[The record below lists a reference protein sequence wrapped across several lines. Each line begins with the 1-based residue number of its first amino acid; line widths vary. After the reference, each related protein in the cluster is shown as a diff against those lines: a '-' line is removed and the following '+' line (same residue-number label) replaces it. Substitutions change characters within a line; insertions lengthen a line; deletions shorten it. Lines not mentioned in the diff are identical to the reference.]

1 MLALPVPVGQSA
13 NGRWGEGQG
22 GAPARAQTQLSG
34 LQWAERRASLPMPQT
49 HSNNG
54 AVPVSTPPLKPLGL
68 MQMLA
73 PLLAVLLAVVV
84 ALLAA
89 WALSLPAP
97 AQGVTAIQADRH
109 MLYEMGNSGFCPGCE
124 LPPHIGNRRR
134 PVSPVSRLRT

>member
-1 MLALPVPVGQSA
+1 
-13 NGRWGEGQG
+13 
-22 GAPARAQTQLSG
+22 
-34 LQWAERRASLPMPQT
+34 MPQT

-97 AQGVTAIQADRH
+97 AQGVTAIQADRTCFMRWATAAFVPDASCLH
-109 MLYEMGNSGFCPGCE
+109 TSGIDGARSLRCPACE
-124 LPPHIGNRRR
+124 LNHVMHSPAVALAARRCR
-134 PVSPVSRLRT
+134 SRSPAGRWQAAPSSGSPRSD

>member
-1 MLALPVPVGQSA
+1 MLALPVPAVQSA
-13 NGRWGEGQG
+13 NGHCDEKAGRTARPRSDTAKRLAVG
-22 GAPARAQTQLSG
+22 GAPGFTAGA
-34 LQWAERRASLPMPQT
+34 AT

-54 AVPVSTPPLKPLGL
+54 AVPLGTPPLKPLGL

-97 AQGVTAIQADRH
+97 APQGVTAIQPDRH
-109 MLYEMGNSGFCPGCE
+109 MLYGMGNSGFCPGC
-124 LPPHIGNRRR
+124 
-134 PVSPVSRLRT
+134 